1 MVYYTPVKKITDVT
15 ERERTIENILRLR
28 QQLDKEI
35 PKRSDETLLLAT
47 WNIREFKDNRRKES
61 LYYIAEIMSRFDLIA
76 VQEVS
81 PDLKGLEKVIALMD
95 PSWTYIVTDST
106 EGDAGGG
113 ERMAFIFDSNKV
125 TFGKMAGEIV
135 LPETELVLK
144 SVQFARTPYCV
155 SFRAKWFRFKLATV
169 HIYYGNA
176 KTDPEKKRRPEEI
189 RKIANFL
196 TKRADKENESYILLG
211 DFNIEGVKDV
221 TMQALEEGG
230 FYVPDKIKKHP
241 SDLGQTK
248 HYDQIAF
255 NLKLEEHMQVFS
267 EEEQKS
273 GAFNFTKSVYRVED
287 HNLYT
292 EYFPKKQ
299 QEKDEKGRQS
309 YFKTYFRTYQ
319 MSDHLPLWVELKI
332 DFSDQYLEK
341 IKPNQ

>member
-1 MVYYTPVKKITDVT
+1 MVYYTPVKKIADIT

-113 ERMAFIFDSNKV
+113 ERMAFVFDSNKV

-135 LPETELVLK
+135 LPETELVLS

-176 KTDPEKKRRPEEI
+176 KSDPEKKRRPEEI
-189 RKIANFL
+189 RKIAKFL

-241 SDLGQTK
+241 TDLGQTK

-255 NLKLEEHMQVFS
+255 NLNSRNICRCSRKMNRNLAHSTSQR
-267 EEEQKS
+267 
-273 GAFNFTKSVYRVED
+273 AFTVLKTTTCTPNTSRKNNRRRTRKED
-287 HNLYT
+287 NRISRRISAHT
-292 EYFPKKQ
+292 RCRIIFPC
-299 QEKDEKGRQS
+299 G
-309 YFKTYFRTYQ
+309 
-319 MSDHLPLWVELKI
+319 W
-332 DFSDQYLEK
+332 
-341 IKPNQ
+341 N